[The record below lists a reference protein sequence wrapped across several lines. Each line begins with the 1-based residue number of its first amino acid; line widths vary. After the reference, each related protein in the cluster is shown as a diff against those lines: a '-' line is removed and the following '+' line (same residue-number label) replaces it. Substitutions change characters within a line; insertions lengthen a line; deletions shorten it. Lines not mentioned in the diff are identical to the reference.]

1 MIMVERPD
9 LRLVENDEPSACALC
24 GEPAT
29 HRSAVDSAPLCLSCF
44 TETHWHPSWN
54 KSFEGPRGD

>member
-9 LRLVENDEPSACALC
+9 LRLVEDDEVSACALC

-29 HRSAVDSAPLCLSCF
+29 HRSAADAAPLCLSCF

-54 KSFEGPRGD
+54 RSFDEPHKG

>member
-9 LRLVENDEPSACALC
+9 LRLVEDPDGPEPCALC

-29 HRSAVDSAPLCLSCF
+29 TKSAADGAPLCLSCF
-44 TETHWHPSWN
+44 TETHWHPSWG
-54 KSFEGPRGD
+54 KSYEP